1 MTALRKKAITVTVCS
16 REENNFVEPASAAP
30 KNNGR
35 KVTGFISAGIL
46 TLAVVLAIAWYINY
60 KKYHIATDDAYV
72 TGRVHAIAAKVPGT
86 VRDLYI
92 RDNQFVKKDEMLLT
106 IDDQDYEVNLRDAD
120 SALQAERSRLDE
132 MGSRVEVVRRQLI
145 ESGYRIAAARAAVR
159 QQETNMKQADA
170 DFKRADRLYQQEIIP
185 KEYWEKAKTNADIA
199 LAQTESAQEHLRLA
213 QAALATQQAMLHQ
226 AEAAARSQKAVIGQ
240 KEQVRKAESLKK
252 GYTKL
257 VAPADGFIAKRTVEV
272 GNQIAA
278 GQPLMAVV
286 PLTDVWIVA
295 NYKET
300 QLERVRPGQ
309 QVEINVDTYPGKVFR
324 GRVDS
329 IMAGTGSV
337 FSLFPPENATGS
349 YVKVVQRIPVKIV
362 LEQGTDPDHNLR
374 IGMSVVPTIH
384 VER

>member
-1 MTALRKKAITVTVCS
+1 VD
-16 REENNFVEPASAAP
+16 PAPAAP
-30 KNNGR
+30 KQNGR
-35 KVTGFISAGIL
+35 KVTGFIFAGIL
-46 TLAVVLAIAWYINY
+46 ALAVVLAIAWYINY

-72 TGRVHAIAAKVPGT
+72 TGRVHVIAAKVPGT
-86 VRDLYI
+86 VRALYV
-92 RDNQFVKKDEMLLT
+92 RDNQFVKKDELLLT
-106 IDDQDYEVNLRDAD
+106 IDDQDYEVRLRDAD

-132 MGSRVEVVRRQLI
+132 MGSRIEVARRQLT
-145 ESGYRIAAARAAVR
+145 ESEYRIAAAQAAVR
-159 QQETNMKQADA
+159 LQETNMKQADA
-170 DFKRADRLYQQEIIP
+170 DFKRADRLYQKAILPE
-185 KEYWEKAKTNADIA
+185 EGWEKAKTNADIA
-199 LAQTESAQEHLRLA
+199 LAQTESAREQLRQA
-213 QAALATQQAMLHQ
+213 QAALATQQAMIRQ
-226 AEAAARSQKAVIGQ
+226 AEAASRSQTAVIGQ
-240 KEQVRKAESLKK
+240 KEQVRKAEDLKK

-257 VAPADGFIAKRTVEV
+257 VAPADGYIAKRTVEV
-272 GNQIAA
+272 GNQIAD

-286 PLTDVWIVA
+286 SLTDVWIVA

-374 IGMSVVPTIH
+374 IGMSVVPTIR

>member
-1 MTALRKKAITVTVCS
+1 MD
-16 REENNFVEPASAAP
+16 PAPAAP
-30 KNNGR
+30 KQNGR
-35 KVTGFISAGIL
+35 KVTGFIFAGIL
-46 TLAVVLAIAWYINY
+46 TLAVVLAIAWYIHY

-86 VRDLYI
+86 VRALYVQ
-92 RDNQFVKKDEMLLT
+92 DNQFVKKDELLLT
-106 IDDQDYEVNLRDAD
+106 IDDQDYEVRLRDAD

-132 MGSRVEVVRRQLI
+132 MGSRIEVARRQLI
-145 ESGYRIAAARAAVR
+145 ESEYRIAAAQAAVR
-159 QQETNMKQADA
+159 LQETNMKQADA
-170 DFKRADRLYQQEIIP
+170 DFKRADRLHQKAILPE
-185 KEYWEKAKTNADIA
+185 EGWEKAKTNSDIA
-199 LAQTESAQEHLRLA
+199 LAQTESAREQLRQA
-213 QAALATQQAMLHQ
+213 QAALATQQAMIRQ
-226 AEAAARSQKAVIGQ
+226 AEAASRSQTAVIGQ
-240 KEQVRKAESLKK
+240 KEQVRKAEDLKK

-257 VAPADGFIAKRTVEV
+257 VAPADGYIAKRTVEV

-286 PLTDVWIVA
+286 SLTDVWIVA

-309 QVEINVDTYPGKVFR
+309 QVEIDVDTYPGKVFR